1 MVDTWA
7 QVYDAALKGVDRS
20 DVAGEGH
27 AYR

>member
-1 MVDTWA
+1 MADTWP

-27 AYR
+27 ASR